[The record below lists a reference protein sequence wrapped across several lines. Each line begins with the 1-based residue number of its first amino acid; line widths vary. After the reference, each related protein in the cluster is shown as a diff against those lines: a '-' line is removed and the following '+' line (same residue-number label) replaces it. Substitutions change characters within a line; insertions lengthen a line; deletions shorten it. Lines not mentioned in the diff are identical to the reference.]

1 MLNEFTFYTSL
12 FIFLLLVLMFDVVG
26 IAVPELIL
34 ILIGVLW
41 LASTILGTLFNVAMF
56 VDVLRH
62 KFRSRARK
70 IAWAIV
76 VIVIPFASLY
86 YYMLFISDE
95 LLVWIKKR
103 FGLDLFFI
111 LYKKKQYEREGRKYK
126 R

>member
-1 MLNEFTFYTSL
+1 MIDLASFQT
-12 FIFLLLVLMFDVVG
+12 
-26 IAVPELIL
+26 PEIIL
-34 ILIGVLW
+34 IVIGVLW
-41 LASTILGTLFNVAMF
+41 LASTILGMLFNVAMF

-103 FGLDLFFI
+103 FGINLFFI
-111 LYKKKQYEREGRKYK
+111 LYKKEQYRRKGCKYK

>member
-1 MLNEFTFYTSL
+1 MIDIIGFE
-12 FIFLLLVLMFDVVG
+12 I
-26 IAVPELIL
+26 PELIL
-34 ILIGVLW
+34 IVIGILW

-56 VDVLRH
+56 IDVLRH
-62 KFRSRARK
+62 KFRSRVRK

-86 YYMLFISDE
+86 YFMLFISDE

-103 FGLDLFFI
+103 FGINLFFI
-111 LYKKKQYEREGRKYK
+111 LYKKEQYRRKGREYK

>member
-1 MLNEFTFYTSL
+1 M
-12 FIFLLLVLMFDVVG
+12 IDVIG
-26 IAVPELIL
+26 FEIPELIL
-34 ILIGVLW
+34 ILIGILW

-56 VDVLRH
+56 IDVLRH

-86 YYMLFISDE
+86 YFMLFISDE

-103 FGLDLFFI
+103 FGINLFFI
-111 LYKKKQYEREGRKYK
+111 LYKKEQYRRKGREYK